1 MIGEAGR
8 ALTSIEPGGVGRVQ
22 AHGELWTA
30 TATEPIAAGQSVTV
44 TAVTGLLLTVRP
56 DTRIPVPTGGL
67 H

>member
-22 AHGELWTA
+22 AHGELWNA
-30 TATEPIAAGQSVTV
+30 TSTEPIAAGQAVTV

-56 DTRIPVPTGGL
+56 ETHARASTGGL